1 MCSSHR
7 GLSTEKM
14 PPSWLW
20 SVFCHSNTESK
31 QGKFCGKIGR
41 GDKRITPE
49 TWGSATLEYAEQQ
62 QQHERPVSTRWKE
75 RSDSPKLSFVLHS
88 HIMARGPISLISK
101 LINKNKNKV
110 KRSTFLLV
118 SWPQLNKYLYVHLMI
133 ILIKQINTSQSCL
146 LALIC
151 SNNTCEKCW
160 TSFYTPQISVM
171 IIKRTTHLFK

>member
-1 MCSSHR
+1 MCSSHGGGGSQLR
-7 GLSTEKM
+7 KCLQVGCCQCFVTATQNQSKASSVARSEEETGESPLKLEGQLPWSM
-14 PPSWLW
+14 QSSSSSSMRDPSQ
-20 SVFCHSNTESK
+20 
-31 QGKFCGKIGR
+31 QG
-41 GDKRITPE
+41 
-49 TWGSATLEYAEQQ
+49 
-62 QQHERPVSTRWKE
+62 ER

-88 HIMARGPISLISK
+88 HIMARGPTSLVSK
-101 LINKNKNKV
+101 LINKNKA

-118 SWPQLNKYLYVHLMI
+118 SWPQLNKHLYVHLMI
-133 ILIKQINTSQSCL
+133 FLIKQINTSQSCL